1 MKSDIN
7 KGYVYILINP
17 AFKDNWVKIGMT
29 SKAPDVR
36 ASDLDNTAVP
46 VPYEVYAT
54 LKTAKYKEAET
65 FIHRMIDRLTDL
77 RIRPNREF
85 FNISPEEAYGIFEDI
100 SKLFD
105 DAELNRCINNNED
118 DELYTR
124 RSNTTFEMLGI
135 KPGELLTWWND
146 TSIEVKVVDS
156 KNRVEW
162 NGDIYAVSGFYH
174 MMRKNGKQRPP
185 SKTTTFQAFCRKGDS
200 RNLNE
205 LRMQIENS

>member
-1 MKSDIN
+1 MKSDID

-46 VPYEVYAT
+46 VPYEVYVT

-100 SKLFD
+100 SKL
-105 DAELNRCINNNED
+105 NIC
-118 DELYTR
+118 
-124 RSNTTFEMLGI
+124 
-135 KPGELLTWWND
+135 
-146 TSIEVKVVDS
+146 
-156 KNRVEW
+156 
-162 NGDIYAVSGFYH
+162 
-174 MMRKNGKQRPP
+174 
-185 SKTTTFQAFCRKGDS
+185 
-200 RNLNE
+200 
-205 LRMQIENS
+205 